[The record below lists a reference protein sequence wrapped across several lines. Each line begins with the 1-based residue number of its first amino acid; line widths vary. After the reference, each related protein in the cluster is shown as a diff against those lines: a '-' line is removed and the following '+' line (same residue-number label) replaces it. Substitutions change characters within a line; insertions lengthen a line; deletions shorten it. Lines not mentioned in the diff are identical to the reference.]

1 MPLLPP
7 LVKSNFPTMCEECR
21 TMFDVVDG
29 GICVKCGRI
38 LCFKDLFGSRLRR
51 LMSGFGRPSVCG
63 KCRRGE
69 TPVP

>member
-1 MPLLPP
+1 
-7 LVKSNFPTMCEECR
+7 
-21 TMFDVVDG
+21 MFDVVDG